1 MNLQQL
7 RYLCAVVDHGLNVSD
22 AAAALRTSQPGISKQ
37 ILQLEEEL
45 GIEVFVRRG
54 RRLATLTPAGR
65 IVVATAR
72 KALAEI
78 GNMTRIADEY
88 RNEDAGTLAIAT
100 THMQAR
106 YVLPNVLRAF
116 AQRYPKVRLVLRQ
129 GNPRQVAEHTIAG
142 DTDLG
147 IATEALADYPEL
159 VTLPCYDWN
168 HCVVV
173 PRAHPLAKHRGRLAL
188 ETLAQHPIVT
198 YDSSFTGRSRISAAF
213 AARGIEPN
221 VVLTALDADV
231 IKTYVELGLG
241 VGIISSMAFNP
252 ARDVGLRLLD
262 CSRLFEK
269 NIAWIAVRRGHYL
282 RNFAYRFIELCN
294 PELSE
299 GIVRG
304 VASLA
309 GGSPAPA
316 PVSGPGEVFEDGGGI

>member
-1 MNLQQL
+1 VNLQQL

-231 IKTYVELGLG
+231 IKTYVELGMG
-241 VGIISSMAFNP
+241 VGIVAQMAFDP
-252 ARDVGLRLLD
+252 ARDQRLARLDASHLFAPSTTRLALRRDAFL
-262 CSRLFEK
+262 RGYVHAFIALFAPK
-269 NIAWIAVRRGHYL
+269 YGRAAVD
-282 RNFAYRFIELCN
+282 A
-294 PELSE
+294 
-299 GIVRG
+299 
-304 VASLA
+304 ALA
-309 GGSPAPA
+309 GARVPS
-316 PVSGPGEVFEDGGGI
+316 